1 LKISESVSSLARFKL
16 LIISFLLVVGLLPG
30 LLGLVAIYD
39 KSRKELLSLKGR
51 YFQEVA
57 TFTAFQVQTVLKS
70 RLETIDRLTLL
81 PSVYSILSSP
91 GTAET
96 EIKYFKRIIEPE
108 MANKG
113 IVFKIYNTNGEVL
126 FSSDIIYPRIDPG
139 KAWSLEKYSGADT
152 KYVSDVKI
160 PPNGENYSYIEIY
173 APVKDESGK
182 NIGFI
187 VARYVVDRLFD
198 IVKKTR
204 IGKSGHANLVISTG
218 EILVCPIYPPKSHK
232 VGGRLQQKIFSG
244 SGWSVVEDDAHGAT
258 GSLVGFSP
266 INLSQKGLHPDS
278 FGRKKWVIFTRQ
290 EPSETFQSLLEF
302 RKAVGWYAFTLAV
315 LVMILGVVAFRR
327 IMKAQKAHQAD
338 VVHKE
343 KAESIAKLIDSFQ
356 EMMFNPLGEF
366 GKEIDKLDREV
377 NGNKRT
383 ITMIKKIRHHLSGF
397 ESLIQHLRYY
407 TLSDKIKLEPV
418 DFSQIVLSSIS
429 MLDYMSNKKSVAI
442 KFTPPEEEVIL
453 DGEPKLLNIVI
464 LNICLNAIHASGEAG
479 GININIEKNRSWA
492 VCTIEDSGIGISKKE
507 IESIFD
513 PFFTT
518 KKGHKGY
525 GLGLAV
531 SKGIIERHNGK
542 ISVKSYHGKGTI
554 VSIRL
559 KMSKK
564 KK

>member
-57 TFTAFQVQTVLKS
+57 TFTALQVQTVLKS

-81 PSVYSILSSP
+81 PSVYSIISSP
-91 GTAET
+91 DTAKT

-113 IVFKIYNTNGEVL
+113 IVFKIYNTSGEVL
-126 FSSDIIYPRIDPG
+126 FSSDIIYPRIDPS
-139 KAWSLEKYSGADT
+139 KAWSLEKYAGANT

-173 APVKDESGK
+173 APVKDEAGK

-204 IGKSGHANLVISTG
+204 IGKSGHASLVISTG
-218 EILVCPIYPPKSHK
+218 EILVCPIYAPKSHSIGVK
-232 VGGRLQQKIFSG
+232 LQQTIFSG
-244 SGWSVVEDDAHGAT
+244 SGWAVVEDDAHGAT
-258 GSLVGFSP
+258 GSLVGFAP
-266 INLSQKGLHPDS
+266 IKLSQKGLHPDS

-302 RKAVGWYAFTLAV
+302 RKAVGWYAFTLAI

-327 IMKAQKAHQAD
+327 IMKAQKVHQAD

-366 GKEIDKLDREV
+366 GREIDKLDREV

-383 ITMIKKIRHHLSGF
+383 IAMIKKIRHHLSGF
-397 ESLIQHLRYY
+397 ESLIQHLQYY

-418 DFSQIVLSSIS
+418 DLSRIVLSSIS
-429 MLDYMSNKKSVAI
+429 MLDYMSNKKNVAI
-442 KFTPPEEEVIL
+442 KFIPPDEKVIL

-464 LNICLNAIHASGEAG
+464 LNICLNAIHASGGTGE
-479 GININIEKNRSWA
+479 ININIQKNRSWA
-492 VCTIEDSGIGISKKE
+492 VCAIEDSGIGISQKE
-507 IESIFD
+507 LERIFD

-542 ISVKSYHGKGTI
+542 ISVKSYYGKGTI

-559 KMSKK
+559 KLSKNK
-564 KK
+564 K